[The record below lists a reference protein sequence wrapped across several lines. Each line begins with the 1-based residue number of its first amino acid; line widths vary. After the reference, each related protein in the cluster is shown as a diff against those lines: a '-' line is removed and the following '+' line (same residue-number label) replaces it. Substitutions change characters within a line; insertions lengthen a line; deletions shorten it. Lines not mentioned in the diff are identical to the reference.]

1 MVTPKNP
8 SQPGMPRAKLT
19 RYCDSVSTGSV
30 KKKRLPAIRPQ
41 SLAKSAVRD
50 AAMVKVFP
58 ANYREIVRVF
68 PWRSKEWSVELY
80 PDEQPFLFPTKGQAI
95 SFALAWADYHQ
106 PCEVRVFDGTGEL
119 QRDIKVPDGNYR
131 RMIAADRRREQV
143 EIDFTDRRNRERRS

>member
-1 MVTPKNP
+1 MLRNRMQQAKPGARARRHDDFVTFGN
-8 SQPGMPRAKLT
+8 
-19 RYCDSVSTGSV
+19 V
-30 KKKRLPAIRPQ
+30 KKKTPTHFLFDRSPNTAG
-41 SLAKSAVRD
+41 SN

-80 PDEQPFLFPTKGQAI
+80 PDEQPFLFPSKGQAI

-106 PCEVRVFDGTGEL
+106 PCEVRVFDGADEL

-131 RMIAADRRREQV
+131 RMVSPDRRREQV
-143 EIDFTDRRNRERRS
+143 GIDFSDRRNRERRS